1 MSDADTLRR
10 VLLAVTETS
19 PIETLWQ
26 SLIEAVEGDRAEV
39 VTVFVRDESWRR
51 AASLPFTREISR
63 LSGSQAAFTHRRAR
77 QVSLAAAVR
86 VQRQLQQRASET
98 RLKIEFEV
106 VSEQEG
112 AELARR
118 ERHVLLVR

>member
-39 VTVFVRDESWRR
+39 VTVFVCERCALGNPRR
-51 AASLPFTREISR
+51 LGGR
-63 LSGSQAAFTHRRAR
+63 
-77 QVSLAAAVR
+77 
-86 VQRQLQQRASET
+86 
-98 RLKIEFEV
+98 
-106 VSEQEG
+106 
-112 AELARR
+112 
-118 ERHVLLVR
+118 